1 MAIISWFQI
10 DYCFL
15 IVYFFILSFSTDHYF
30 SSLLEELF
38 EDTKVVIRS
47 RKSKERQYNGQKKK
61 DKRTN
66 NDLKTL
72 HRKVKIEQHKPHLKL
87 MWTLVLHISIK
98 SLTNGNFA
106 SFFRLLTDRNTS
118 FEILSVEQ
126 SIMYYIILVYATIRY
141 FIRRPIS
148 MTMHSITKCTVVF
161 YGIMTKFFDHVHGSV
176 VITNMCF

>member
-1 MAIISWFQI
+1 
-10 DYCFL
+10 L
-15 IVYFFILSFSTDHYF
+15 TIVSLLYIFFILSFSTYHYF
-30 SSLLEELF
+30 SSLLQKLF
-38 EDTKVVIRS
+38 EDTKGVIRS
-47 RKSKERQYNGQKKK
+47 CKSTDRQQNNGQKKT

-72 HRKVKIEQHKPHLKL
+72 HRKVKMEQHKLHLKPG
-87 MWTLVLHISIK
+87 WTRVLHISIK

-118 FEILSVEQ
+118 FEILSYEQ
-126 SIMYYIILVYATIRY
+126 SILYYIILVCATRHY